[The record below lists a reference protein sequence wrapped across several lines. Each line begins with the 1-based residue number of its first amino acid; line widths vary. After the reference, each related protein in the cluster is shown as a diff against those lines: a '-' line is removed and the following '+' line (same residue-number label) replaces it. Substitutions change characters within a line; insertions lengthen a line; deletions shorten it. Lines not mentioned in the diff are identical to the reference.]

1 MHREPER
8 TCVGC
13 RRTSGKRDLV
23 RVVRSSGG
31 GLTADPR
38 GSAPG
43 RGAYVHRD
51 IECIDIAL
59 RKGLL
64 ARAFGV
70 VAGQEEAGRL
80 RTEIEGALKTP

>member
-1 MHREPER
+1 MRREPER

-13 RRTSGKRDLV
+13 RRRSSKRDLV
-23 RVVRSSGG
+23 RVVRAPG
-31 GLTADPR
+31 GLAADPS
-38 GSAPG
+38 GAAPG

-51 IECIDIAL
+51 AACVDAAL

-64 ARAFGV
+64 ARAFGI
-70 VAGQEEAGRL
+70 VAAPGEVGRL